1 MVATVTER
9 SLGLGEWAVTTD
21 PRAVLICLGLGSCVA
36 FAAFDPSVPV
46 AGMAHMVLP
55 DSSAGRVSEVT
66 PAKFVDLAVPLVLQA
81 MVRQGARPEQVRVH
95 LVGGASMLT
104 NVARVSSMNI
114 GERNAEAART
124 AVRAHGLRIAGEH
137 LGGTHGR
144 TVRLAID
151 TGEVSVTTAG
161 TKE

>member
-1 MVATVTER
+1 MVATATER

-36 FAAFDPSVPV
+36 FAAFDPEVRV

-55 DSSAGRVSEVT
+55 DSTAGRVSEVT
-66 PAKFVDLAVPLVLQA
+66 PAKFVDRAIPMVVEA
-81 MVRQGARPEQVRVH
+81 MTKQGARPERIRVH

-104 NVARVSSMNI
+104 NAVRVNTMNI
-114 GERNAEAART
+114 GERNADAARA
-124 AVRAHGLRIAGEH
+124 AVRAHGLRIVGEH

-144 TVRLAID
+144 TVRLVAGSGD
-151 TGEVSVTTAG
+151 VSVTTAG
-161 TKE
+161 TKV